1 MGRDARTIPRP
12 AVRSLVSGQLTDEWR
27 ECQKRVSAL
36 ERDYAEAMTAY
47 CRGDAPPPPKALLA
61 ELFRMHKEAQRL
73 LTAALAE
80 IDRRMR
86 EQDRKV
92 DGL

>member
-1 MGRDARTIPRP
+1 M
-12 AVRSLVSGQLTDEWR
+12 SLNLSDEWR

-36 ERDYAEAMTAY
+36 EARYAEEMAAY
-47 CRGDAPPPPKALLA
+47 YRGEGPVPA
-61 ELFRMHKEAQRL
+61 ETLHTEIVRMREEARRL

-86 EQDRKV
+86 EQDRKL
-92 DGL
+92 DGY